1 MGGQERLAAPS
12 IPPHP
17 VPSFPQSLPSPSPSR
32 PPPHSPRPVSRG
44 LLGALATPDPSD
56 DPCPAPALLPV
67 RRPLPSVSPWSG
79 FSPCRLRSAPPRLQ
93 EETSCSRAKS
103 SRPGNSREI
112 TRGVARLPAKV
123 WGRKEG
129 EGVLAGHREAE
140 LCETDTR
147 GTHCSKKPEGERVR

>member
-1 MGGQERLAAPS
+1 MGGQERLAAP
-12 IPPHP
+12 PHP
-17 VPSFPQSLPSPSPSR
+17 TPCRLSPSPSR
-32 PPPHSPRPVSRG
+32 PHPPPVLCRTHPVPSPEASLGRS
-44 LLGALATPDPSD
+44 LLRTLQMTLAPPLRFS
-56 DPCPAPALLPV
+56 PV

-79 FSPCRLRSAPPRLQ
+79 FTPCRLRSAPPRLQ
-93 EETSCSRAKS
+93 EETSCSGAKS

-112 TRGVARLPAKV
+112 TRGVARLPAKI

-147 GTHCSKKPEGERVR
+147 GTHCSKEPEGERVR